1 MMLLPIIILLIF
13 AFLIYNSNDRGKNI
27 NFIGDSNKAL
37 DILDKRFANGEISE
51 DEYLK
56 RKSVLKEQ

>member
-1 MMLLPIIILLIF
+1 MMLFPIIILVVFIF
-13 AFLIYNSNDRGKNI
+13 LFMNPSGRGSN
-27 NFIGDSNKAL
+27 IGFKRDENNAL

-56 RKSVLKEQ
+56 RRSVLKDK